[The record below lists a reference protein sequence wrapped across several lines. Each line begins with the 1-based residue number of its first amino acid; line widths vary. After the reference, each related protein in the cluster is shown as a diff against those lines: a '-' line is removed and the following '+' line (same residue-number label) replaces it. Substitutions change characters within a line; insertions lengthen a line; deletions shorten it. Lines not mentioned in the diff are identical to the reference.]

1 MLRMILGGS
10 AALAIGLIGGWTA
23 LTLLPGKMTSAP
35 EQAGTVNP
43 DLRGP
48 APPPA
53 AAERPAR
60 APTPASPSAPDAATK
75 PVPRERIVLGSGP
88 LGVWTDHTGRGA
100 IEITECAG
108 GLCGHIV
115 WVKDTAHKSE
125 CGSQIIGDAKRTSSG
140 AWDGG
145 WIYDPER
152 KARFSVELKPMGSD
166 KLRVMGY
173 QGSKMFNETFTWT
186 RPTSQLK
193 WCDDGPTPAVAPSTP
208 GDKAKPEEAAK
219 VEPTPDR
226 ERENPPGGKGTN
238 SVNPNLGDLAE
249 TLKFK
254 KRQVNGKWECTVN
267 APYVGTVSIPCPN

>member
-1 MLRMILGGS
+1 MLRQSLFRAS
-10 AALAIGLIGGWTA
+10 AVLSVPVRLAFG
-23 LTLLPGKMTSAP
+23 
-35 EQAGTVNP
+35 
-43 DLRGP
+43 
-48 APPPA
+48 
-53 AAERPAR
+53 
-60 APTPASPSAPDAATK
+60 
-75 PVPRERIVLGSGP
+75 RIIP
-88 LGVWTDHTGRGA
+88 GRGA
-100 IEITECAG
+100 IQITECAG

-125 CGSQIIGDAKRTSSG
+125 CGSQIIGDAKRTSTG

-219 VEPTPDR
+219 VEPAPDR
-226 ERENPPGGKGTN
+226 ERENPPGGKDTKSG
-238 SVNPNLGDLAE
+238 NPNLGDLAE

-267 APYVGTVSIPCPN
+267 APYVEQSRFCAPTQLVGTTQSASNFCCLRS